1 MTVGFTC
8 GSFDL
13 LHAGHALML
22 QEAKSHCDR
31 LVVGLQTDPTLD
43 REDKNKPVLSVDER
57 LIMLKA
63 IRWVDEVHV
72 YNTETDLV
80 DLLKKINPDVR
91 IIGSD
96 WKGKLFTGYELP
108 IKVVFNSRDHGHST
122 SSIRDRVLNAE
133 LQKRANA
140 ALAPYMQ
147 NVIKS
152 ISG

>member
-22 QEAKSHCDR
+22 QEARSHCDR

-57 LIMLKA
+57 LIMLRA
-63 IRWVDEVHV
+63 IRWVDDVHV
-72 YNTETDLV
+72 YNTESDLV

-96 WKGKLFTGYELP
+96 WRGKPFTGYELP

>member
-22 QEAKSHCDR
+22 QEAKSHCNR

-72 YNTETDLV
+72 YNTESDLV